1 MYIGQFWKSTS
12 ILHSLNNRIYGIQQ
26 MDSDQQF
33 VICGAHCES
42 VSFCES
48 TRKHS
53 PILSLSDI
61 CFISNGEINKI
72 IENVS
77 LDGIISVK
85 NV

>member
-1 MYIGQFWKSTS
+1 
-12 ILHSLNNRIYGIQQ
+12 

-42 VSFCES
+42 VNFCES
-48 TRKHS
+48 TRKHF

-72 IENVS
+72 TESVS
-77 LDGIISVK
+77 RWDYQCEECKDIS
-85 NV
+85 